1 MSATI
6 PLGEAR
12 QRSASLLVIASGATI
27 VLLVIIALLAP
38 WLAPYDYAAQNLLG
52 RLQPP
57 VFLGGDWDHVLGT
70 DALGRDTLSRLL
82 HAIRISVGIAFAGTL
97 ISAVIGIAL
106 GIYAAY
112 AKGIAEEIIM
122 AMVDAQA
129 AVPFII
135 VALILLAFM
144 GNSLWLFI
152 VIMGIAG
159 WEGYAR
165 LSRGLVLSAENQ
177 GYVIGLRSLGG
188 SSGRIYLRHILPNIA
203 GTMITQMTL
212 SFPGTMLAETSLS
225 FLGLG
230 IRPPLTSLGEMLGT
244 GRDYLVTA
252 WWLAVIPGSVIF
264 IASLSVSILGDWLRD
279 KLDPTIRT

>member
-135 VALILLAFM
+135 VALMLLAFM

-188 SSGRIYLRHILPNIA
+188 SSG
-203 GTMITQMTL
+203 
-212 SFPGTMLAETSLS
+212 LS

>member
-1 MSATI
+1 
-6 PLGEAR
+6 
-12 QRSASLLVIASGATI
+12 
-27 VLLVIIALLAP
+27 
-38 WLAPYDYAAQNLLG
+38 
-52 RLQPP
+52 
-57 VFLGGDWDHVLGT
+57 
-70 DALGRDTLSRLL
+70 
-82 HAIRISVGIAFAGTL
+82 
-97 ISAVIGIAL
+97 
-106 GIYAAY
+106 
-112 AKGIAEEIIM
+112 
-122 AMVDAQA
+122 
-129 AVPFII
+129 
-135 VALILLAFM
+135 
-144 GNSLWLFI
+144 
-152 VIMGIAG
+152 MGIAG

>member
-112 AKGIAEEIIM
+112 AKG
-122 AMVDAQA
+122 MVDAQA

-135 VALILLAFM
+135 VALMLLAFM